1 MAMGTNIGLT
11 KMADATP
18 GISYHQMANA
28 AHWFYLLIKE
38 IIQKRYKLNIEV
50 KKSEIQIS
58 STGKLLGDL
67 SIEDILYN

>member
-1 MAMGTNIGLT
+1 M
-11 KMADATP
+11 
-18 GISYHQMANA
+18 
-28 AHWFYLLIKE
+28 
-38 IIQKRYKLNIEV
+38 LNIEV